1 MLAKALILG
10 LSMSFASMGSNAQ
23 SAASGSPQSY
33 PSKPIRLIVPF
44 PPGGAVD
51 ILGRAMA
58 QKLSENLA
66 HNVIVDNRV
75 GGAGAVGSEAAA
87 KSAPD
92 GYTLLMGSTT
102 TISINPSLFA
112 KLSYDP
118 SRDFV
123 PVTLVAFVPHLLVV
137 NASVPAANLR
147 EFIAL
152 AKARPGQLNY
162 ASAGNG
168 TPHHIAGE
176 MFKQMAGVD
185 MVHIPYKGTGPAVPD
200 LIAGQ
205 VSFMS
210 VEILAAMPHV
220 KSGKLRALGIATGNR
235 NPSAPEIPTVSEAGL
250 PGFDVTSW
258 YGILAPAGT
267 PKPITERLAMEMTK
281 AIATPDLNERLASLG
296 ATPVGNTPDEFGV
309 HLRREGEK
317 WAKAVK
323 ASGAKVD

>member
-1 MLAKALILG
+1 MLAKVLILG
-10 LSMSFASMGSNAQ
+10 LSMSFASIVANAQ
-23 SAASGSPQSY
+23 SPASGSSQPY

-58 QKLSENLA
+58 QKLSENLP
-66 HNVIVDNRV
+66 HNMIVDNRV

-147 EFIAL
+147 ELIAL

-220 KSGKLRALGIATGNR
+220 KSGKLRALGIATSSR

-250 PGFDVTSW
+250 PGFEVTSW

-281 AIATPDLNERLASLG
+281 AIATPDLSERLASLG

>member
-1 MLAKALILG
+1 MLAKLLILG
-10 LSMSFASMGSNAQ
+10 LSMSFASIVANAQ
-23 SAASGSPQSY
+23 SPASGSSQSY

-58 QKLSENLA
+58 QKLSENLP
-66 HNVIVDNRV
+66 HNMIVDNRV

-147 EFIAL
+147 ELIAL

-220 KSGKLRALGIATGNR
+220 KSGKLRALGIATSSR

-250 PGFDVTSW
+250 PGFEVTSW
-258 YGILAPAGT
+258 YGILAPART
-267 PKPITERLAMEMTK
+267 PKLITERLAMEMTK
-281 AIATPDLNERLASLG
+281 AIATPDLSERLASLG

>member
-1 MLAKALILG
+1 MLAKVLILG
-10 LSMSFASMGSNAQ
+10 LVIAFAPIGSNAQ
-23 SAASGSPQSY
+23 SPASGSAQPY

-66 HNVIVDNRV
+66 HNMIVDNRV

-147 EFIAL
+147 ELIAL

-281 AIATPDLNERLASLG
+281 AIATPDLSERLASLG
-296 ATPVGNTPDEFGV
+296 ATPVGNTPDEFGA

>member
-1 MLAKALILG
+1 MLAKVLLLG
-10 LSMSFASMGSNAQ
+10 FSLSLASMASNAQ
-23 SAASGSPQSY
+23 SPASGSAPPY

-58 QKLSENLA
+58 QKLSETLV

-152 AKARPGQLNY
+152 AKARPGQFNY

-185 MVHIPYKGTGPAVPD
+185 LVHIPYKGTGPAVPD
-200 LIAGQ
+200 LISGQ

-210 VEILAAMPHV
+210 VEMLAAMPHV
-220 KSGKLRALGIATGNR
+220 KAGKLRALGIATGTR
-235 NPSAPEIPTVSEAGL
+235 NASAPEIQTVSEAGL
-250 PGFDVTSW
+250 LGFEVTSW

-267 PKPITERLAMEMTK
+267 PKSITERLAAEMRK
-281 AIATPDLNERLASLG
+281 AIATPDLSERLASLG
-296 ATPVGNTPDEFGV
+296 ATPVGNTPDEFGA

-323 ASGAKVD
+323 ASGATVD

>member
-1 MLAKALILG
+1 MALKTFVLG
-10 LSMSFASMGSNAQ
+10 LVIAFAPIGSNAQ
-23 SAASGSPQSY
+23 SPASGSALPY

-58 QKLSENLA
+58 QKLSEILA

-235 NPSAPEIPTVSEAGL
+235 NPSALEIPTVSEAGL
-250 PGFDVTSW
+250 PGFEVTSW

-281 AIATPDLNERLASLG
+281 AIATPDLSERLASLG